1 MPGPRIDIG
10 NDDWNITFVNGD
22 KEYRIDSLIY
32 TSLLLERTKG
42 DEDPPREAV
51 IDCMKQAMSSHDGL
65 TDHQIWAMSVRL
77 AKVMGKAGNA

>member
-1 MPGPRIDIG
+1 MAGPRIDIG

-65 TDHQIWAMSVRL
+65 TDHQIWVMSVRL